1 MRYEILLRNIY
12 HDVTIIPYAVVSHV
26 GVDTMLSR
34 VCEANEEERRAFYHR
49 LDMDRR
55 NIFVSPRAPFILAVV
70 VVEKGNIPISLSPSD
85 FFDYESQEDV
95 PAIRALDMEEDSN
108 RALANAYLV
117 SKVQKAEPL

>member
-108 RALANAYLV
+108 RALASAYLV
-117 SKVQKAEPL
+117 TKVQKAERL